1 MKKFWKI
8 TRTTLLVLIA
18 LILFLWLALQTSL
31 VQNWLVGQVTGKLS
45 RDLHTTVEIKHVD
58 FSFFDKM
65 NLEGTLIKD
74 LNKDTL
80 LYAGVLT
87 VSVNDWFFFKDNIE
101 LKYIGLKDSYI
112 HLKRS
117 DSTWNTKFL
126 ADYFGGGS
134 KKDSSKPIQLDL
146 KMIDLDNIHFLQEDG
161 WRGEDMEM
169 KLGKLT
175 VDADKVDLASKTI
188 HIRSLLLA
196 KPIYA
201 ITEYEGNRPDSLIP
215 KDDFHKIK
223 NDTAHLRWNPEHWS
237 IKIDDLSLTD
247 GEFRT
252 IKKGDPPTDA
262 YFDGSN
268 IRFFNIQGKFKDV
281 RLVNDSILASVN
293 ITAKERSGLEVTQL
307 NAAVRFH
314 PEAMEFDKLDLR
326 TPKSRLHNY
335 FAMRYD
341 SFDELSSFISKVKLE
356 GNFDNAELN
365 SDDIAYFAPPL
376 QKWKKKIRVQG
387 RITGTVEDLQ
397 AKNLIVEAGNNTY
410 LNGNIHMT
418 GLPEI
423 EKTYIDFDANSFR
436 TTYIDAVALIP
447 QLKEITQPRLDLMEF
462 LRFKGNFTGFIN
474 DFVTYGTL
482 ETKLGTIVS
491 DLNMKL
497 PEKGNT
503 RYSGNLQTNGFDIG
517 RFFGMDEVGK
527 ISFKGKV
534 DGNGVK
540 MNNLTAKLDG
550 TVAELDING
559 YTYRNLSLRGTIA
572 KKLFNGNF
580 ASNDPNFDA
589 VLEGLIDF
597 SKEVPK
603 FDFVASIQKA
613 DLQKIKITK
622 DPIEFSGKFRFDFSG
637 NSIDNF
643 LGDAHIYDA
652 NLIHKGTRL
661 PFDSLTVESKVL
673 DNNKVIT
680 VLSNEFDAA
689 LVGEFT
695 INELPSAFQTFLNKY
710 YPSYIKPSKKAT
722 KNENF
727 SFVITTKNVQDYLD
741 LFVSDLKGFN
751 YSTITGRI
759 NNRENLLD
767 INAEIPQFSYKT
779 TSFYNLA
786 LKGSGTMNNLSL
798 ETNIA
803 DVYIN
808 DSLHFPGTTININSA
823 NDTSDVKIV
832 TSASQTLNA
841 ANLSAKVNTRANG
854 ISILF
859 NESTFDING
868 KSWTINKNGELV
880 LSRDL
885 VSAEGVRIY
894 NGQQEILITTVPS
907 DIGNTNDIKINLQK
921 INIGDFTPYFVR
933 SNRLEGLLT
942 ATVDIID
949 PFGKLQIDVSGDAE
963 QFRLDDDSVGRLA
976 LNANYNQKTGK
987 VNFNGVS
994 DNQDYKFDLK
1004 GVFNTL
1010 DSTNEKQL
1018 DIVTNLNNTKIDLLE
1033 RYLSSIFTSVT
1044 GFATGQL
1051 RIVGPLNNLKY
1062 LGDVG
1067 LKEGKLHVGFTNV
1080 TYLVPEAKFQ
1090 FKDDRIDFGTFFIRD
1105 TLGNVGTVSKGIL
1118 RHEGFD
1124 NMDFDF
1130 GLSTN
1135 KLLVLNTNNLTTDP
1149 FYGKVIAKASLSL
1162 TGPLEDM
1169 VMNIKGQPA
1178 DSSSFFIR
1186 AGDSRESGQA
1196 DFIVWKTYGK
1206 EMIAQ
1211 NTSKG
1216 SKLTMLMDITANN
1229 LIATNV
1235 IIDELTNDVMSAI
1248 GHGNLKLRATTN
1260 GELDITGQY
1269 DIDKGNY
1276 NFNFQSLIRKP
1287 FVLKGGVG
1295 SYIRWSGNPYDAELK
1310 VTAEYEADNVK
1321 FSDLGDRLAQQAGG
1335 DIEYIKKY
1343 RGKVRVVAHL
1353 SDNLMKPD
1361 IKFNLEMP
1369 ESSPLKS
1376 DPLVANLLRQIEND
1390 PNELNKQVAFLI
1402 IFNSFGPM
1410 STSSQAGL
1418 GGIAVEGIVTNSI
1431 SGFISSALNKQFSNI
1446 VQKLFNDESI
1456 KVNFNAQLYN
1466 GSYLLDN
1473 GATASNSFNI
1483 DRTSL
1488 NFSMAK
1494 SLFNERLTFTFGSA
1508 FDFGLTA
1515 AQAKATQNLQFL
1527 PDITAEWKLR
1537 PDGKLL
1543 LTFFYRDSYNYQSA
1557 SGKQNRSGA
1566 GISYRRDFEHLSD
1579 LWRSDRKKKKVKPL
1593 VPEVTADSTST
1604 GSNF

>member
-31 VQNWLVGQVTGKLS
+31 VQNWLVGQVTDKLS

-101 LKYIGLKDSYI
+101 LKYIGLKDAYI

-134 KKDSSKPIQLDL
+134 KKDASKPIQLDL

-307 NAAVRFH
+307 TAAVRFH

-695 INELPSAFQTFLNKY
+695 INEL
-710 YPSYIKPSKKAT
+710 
-722 KNENF
+722 
-727 SFVITTKNVQDYLD
+727 
-741 LFVSDLKGFN
+741 
-751 YSTITGRI
+751 
-759 NNRENLLD
+759 
-767 INAEIPQFSYKT
+767 
-779 TSFYNLA
+779 
-786 LKGSGTMNNLSL
+786 
-798 ETNIA
+798 
-803 DVYIN
+803 
-808 DSLHFPGTTININSA
+808 
-823 NDTSDVKIV
+823 
-832 TSASQTLNA
+832 
-841 ANLSAKVNTRANG
+841 
-854 ISILF
+854 
-859 NESTFDING
+859 
-868 KSWTINKNGELV
+868 
-880 LSRDL
+880 
-885 VSAEGVRIY
+885 
-894 NGQQEILITTVPS
+894 
-907 DIGNTNDIKINLQK
+907 
-921 INIGDFTPYFVR
+921 
-933 SNRLEGLLT
+933 
-942 ATVDIID
+942 
-949 PFGKLQIDVSGDAE
+949 
-963 QFRLDDDSVGRLA
+963 
-976 LNANYNQKTGK
+976 
-987 VNFNGVS
+987 
-994 DNQDYKFDLK
+994 
-1004 GVFNTL
+1004 
-1010 DSTNEKQL
+1010 
-1018 DIVTNLNNTKIDLLE
+1018 
-1033 RYLSSIFTSVT
+1033 
-1044 GFATGQL
+1044 
-1051 RIVGPLNNLKY
+1051 
-1062 LGDVG
+1062 
-1067 LKEGKLHVGFTNV
+1067 
-1080 TYLVPEAKFQ
+1080 
-1090 FKDDRIDFGTFFIRD
+1090 
-1105 TLGNVGTVSKGIL
+1105 
-1118 RHEGFD
+1118 
-1124 NMDFDF
+1124 
-1130 GLSTN
+1130 
-1135 KLLVLNTNNLTTDP
+1135 
-1149 FYGKVIAKASLSL
+1149 
-1162 TGPLEDM
+1162 
-1169 VMNIKGQPA
+1169 
-1178 DSSSFFIR
+1178 
-1186 AGDSRESGQA
+1186 
-1196 DFIVWKTYGK
+1196 
-1206 EMIAQ
+1206 
-1211 NTSKG
+1211 
-1216 SKLTMLMDITANN
+1216 
-1229 LIATNV
+1229 
-1235 IIDELTNDVMSAI
+1235 
-1248 GHGNLKLRATTN
+1248 
-1260 GELDITGQY
+1260 
-1269 DIDKGNY
+1269 
-1276 NFNFQSLIRKP
+1276 
-1287 FVLKGGVG
+1287 
-1295 SYIRWSGNPYDAELK
+1295 
-1310 VTAEYEADNVK
+1310 
-1321 FSDLGDRLAQQAGG
+1321 
-1335 DIEYIKKY
+1335 
-1343 RGKVRVVAHL
+1343 
-1353 SDNLMKPD
+1353 
-1361 IKFNLEMP
+1361 
-1369 ESSPLKS
+1369 
-1376 DPLVANLLRQIEND
+1376 
-1390 PNELNKQVAFLI
+1390 
-1402 IFNSFGPM
+1402 
-1410 STSSQAGL
+1410 
-1418 GGIAVEGIVTNSI
+1418 
-1431 SGFISSALNKQFSNI
+1431 
-1446 VQKLFNDESI
+1446 
-1456 KVNFNAQLYN
+1456 
-1466 GSYLLDN
+1466 
-1473 GATASNSFNI
+1473 
-1483 DRTSL
+1483 
-1488 NFSMAK
+1488 
-1494 SLFNERLTFTFGSA
+1494 
-1508 FDFGLTA
+1508 
-1515 AQAKATQNLQFL
+1515 
-1527 PDITAEWKLR
+1527 LR
-1537 PDGKLL
+1537 PSRH
-1543 LTFFYRDSYNYQSA
+1543 F
-1557 SGKQNRSGA
+1557 
-1566 GISYRRDFEHLSD
+1566 
-1579 LWRSDRKKKKVKPL
+1579 
-1593 VPEVTADSTST
+1593 
-1604 GSNF
+1604 